1 MKKDLLNQIDIAVQ
15 QNDVAAIGR
24 IKARFTDDF
33 AQVLTDVQK
42 EMFEVGKKAAATEM
56 GVSIPTTPAET
67 RGAMYVQNQQVV
79 QKISND
85 MTNTAQSAAMQ
96 TIAKRGGSVTATNAS
111 AAKVAV
117 NEALTGQIAKAAG
130 SVNTLGIS
138 MSLNM

>member
-56 GVSIPTTPAET
+56 
-67 RGAMYVQNQQVV
+67 
-79 QKISND
+79 
-85 MTNTAQSAAMQ
+85 
-96 TIAKRGGSVTATNAS
+96 
-111 AAKVAV
+111 
-117 NEALTGQIAKAAG
+117 
-130 SVNTLGIS
+130 
-138 MSLNM
+138 